1 MASLGVANPI
11 FSMVEDIFSLLI
23 VLIAL
28 LAPFLALIGIL
39 FGLGILVR
47 RRLGPVRT
55 ETGHGH

>member
-1 MASLGVANPI
+1 VANPI

-39 FGLGILVR
+39 FALGIVVR
-47 RRLGPVRT
+47 RRLGPVKT
-55 ETGHGH
+55 EKGHGH